1 MTAAI
6 RKTKLKLKYFFRI
19 RDCHVTDDKDFD
31 RILKV
36 AFGVVTGSEMIMT
49 EHSWLLFTC

>member
-36 AFGVVTGSEMIMT
+36 AFGVLTGSEMIMT